1 MKKTDNYS
9 ARVEIENIVGDPSK
23 VDENSLFTLLT
34 RLAIKKGRI
43 FDMGIILASRDDKYS
58 GHVELAEKRL
68 PSQST
73 SIQSPSQFPYD
84 RIELRSWRD
93 KLGVQSF
100 GRMKG
105 DFDKDAYFSSDNA
118 EYLMRRV
125 AAVAVGLCLETPLQE
140 LDSVKEFSAEEL
152 AEFLVGR
159 VGSVWKWQS
168 SCENVA
174 SACWFWARL
183 IIRRS
188 TAKVFLWMC
197 IIQIKWSRRRRELSR
212 F

>member
-1 MKKTDNYS
+1 MKKTDNYG
-9 ARVEIENIVGDPSK
+9 AIVEIENIVGGGDLSK

-34 RLAIKKGRI
+34 RLAIGKGRI

-105 DFDKDAYFSSDNA
+105 DFDNDAYFSSDNA

-152 AEFLVGR
+152 AEA
-159 VGSVWKWQS
+159 WP
-168 SCENVA
+168 
-174 SACWFWARL
+174 RL
-183 IIRRS
+183 RYGIYI
-188 TAKVFLWMC
+188 
-197 IIQIKWSRRRRELSR
+197 
-212 F
+212 

>member
-1 MKKTDNYS
+1 MKKTDNYG
-9 ARVEIENIVGDPSK
+9 AIVEIENIVGGGDLSK

-34 RLAIKKGRI
+34 RLAIGKGRI

-152 AEFLVGR
+152 AEA
-159 VGSVWKWQS
+159 WP
-168 SCENVA
+168 
-174 SACWFWARL
+174 RL
-183 IIRRS
+183 RYGIYI
-188 TAKVFLWMC
+188 
-197 IIQIKWSRRRRELSR
+197 
-212 F
+212 

>member
-1 MKKTDNYS
+1 MKKTDNYG
-9 ARVEIENIVGDPSK
+9 AIVEIENIAGDPSK
-23 VDENSLFTLLT
+23 VDKNSLFTLLT
-34 RLAIKKGRI
+34 RLAIGKGRI

-125 AAVAVGLCLETPLQE
+125 AAVAAVAVGLCLETSLQE

-152 AEFLVGR
+152 AEA
-159 VGSVWKWQS
+159 WP
-168 SCENVA
+168 
-174 SACWFWARL
+174 RL
-183 IIRRS
+183 RYGIYI
-188 TAKVFLWMC
+188 
-197 IIQIKWSRRRRELSR
+197 
-212 F
+212 

>member
-23 VDENSLFTLLT
+23 V
-34 RLAIKKGRI
+34 
-43 FDMGIILASRDDKYS
+43 IILASRDDKYS

-68 PSQST
+68 HSRST

-84 RIELRSWRD
+84 RVELRSWRD

-125 AAVAVGLCLETPLQE
+125 AAVAVGLCLEMPLQE
-140 LDSVKEFSAEEL
+140 LGSVEEFSAEEL
-152 AEFLVGR
+152 AKA
-159 VGSVWKWQS
+159 WP
-168 SCENVA
+168 
-174 SACWFWARL
+174 RL
-183 IIRRS
+183 RHGIYI
-188 TAKVFLWMC
+188 
-197 IIQIKWSRRRRELSR
+197 
-212 F
+212 

>member
-34 RLAIKKGRI
+34 RLAIRKGRI

-105 DFDKDAYFSSDNA
+105 AFATMMLIF
-118 EYLMRRV
+118 LQIMRNISWGGWLPWLLGFAWKRLYKSWILSRNFRLRSWQKLGR
-125 AAVAVGLCLETPLQE
+125 GLDT
-140 LDSVKEFSAEEL
+140 EFTFNIAIAIIAICIL
-152 AEFLVGR
+152 FLVGR
-159 VGSVWKWQS
+159 VG
-168 SCENVA
+168 
-174 SACWFWARL
+174 L
-183 IIRRS
+183 D
-188 TAKVFLWMC
+188 
-197 IIQIKWSRRRRELSR
+197 
-212 F
+212 

>member
-1 MKKTDNYS
+1 MKKTDNYG

-73 SIQSPSQFPYD
+73 SIQSPYQFPYD

-118 EYLMRRV
+118 EYLIETSGRRGCWALFGNAFTRARSRQGV
-125 AAVAVGLCLETPLQE
+125 FGRGVGR
-140 LDSVKEFSAEEL
+140 SL
-152 AEFLVGR
+152 AE
-159 VGSVWKWQS
+159 
-168 SCENVA
+168 A
-174 SACWFWARL
+174 
-183 IIRRS
+183 
-188 TAKVFLWMC
+188 
-197 IIQIKWSRRRRELSR
+197 
-212 F
+212 